1 MQRFVIAA
9 KAAAAGAALALAAVQ
24 AAPVGAQ
31 ELRIGFLNTTTGGGA
46 LIGKHMENGWKLGL
60 EHQGWT
66 KDGDKLGGV
75 ATKIFYAD
83 DQVKPD
89 VGLKE
94 VEKFLKQD
102 KVQIVAGV
110 IWSNVMMTIQKP
122 IFDAKVV
129 IVGSNAGPSPMAGAL
144 CNPLNVSTSWANDDN
159 HEAAGELVQREGV
172 KTVVAMAPNYQAGKD
187 SIAGFSRFYKGK
199 IIETIYYKIGE
210 SDFQAELGKVRA
222 LKPEA
227 VFVFAPGAMGIAFVK
242 QWAAAGLNKE
252 MKLYSAFSI
261 DYVTLGA
268 MGDSALGAIVPT
280 MWNNDIANPKN
291 EKFVKDYIAKFGHM
305 PSNFAAQAY
314 DAPGVIAA
322 AVKATGGKVDDTAA
336 LAKAMRK
343 APIDSVR
350 GTLKY
355 NVNGFP
361 IQPFYKAVVVK
372 GGDGKLGLKIESK
385 IWERPDT
392 MSEKCPADKRI

>member
-1 MQRFVIAA
+1 MLRLIV
-9 KAAAAGAALALAAVQ
+9 AAGLAVLALAA
-24 AAPVGAQ
+24 APAGAQ

-60 EHQGWT
+60 EHQGW
-66 KDGDKLGGV
+66 KADGDKLGGV
-75 ATKIFYAD
+75 ATKIFYGD

-94 VEKFLKQD
+94 IEKFLKQD

-110 IWSNVMMTIQKP
+110 IWSNVMMTIQQP
-122 IFDAKVV
+122 VLEAKVLLL
-129 IVGSNAGPSPMAGAL
+129 GTNAGPSPLAGPL
-144 CNPLNVSTSWANDDN
+144 CNPLIVSTSWSNDDN
-159 HEAAGELVQREGV
+159 HEAAGELVQREGA
-172 KTVVAMAPNYQAGKD
+172 KTLVSMAPNYQAGKD
-187 SIAGFSRFYKGK
+187 ALGGFHRFYKGK
-199 IIETIYYKIGE
+199 VIETIYYKLGE
-210 SDFQAELGKVRA
+210 TDFQAELAKVRA

-227 VFVFAPGAMGIAFVK
+227 VFAFAPGPMGIAFLK
-242 QWAAAGLNKE
+242 QWGAAGLGKD
-252 MKLYSAFSI
+252 MKLYTAFSI

-268 MGDSALGAIVPT
+268 MDDAALGAIVPT
-280 MWNNDIANPKN
+280 MWNQDIANPRN
-291 EKFVKDYIAKFGHM
+291 EKFVKDYVAKFGHM

-322 AVKATGGKVDDTAA
+322 AVKKLGGKVDDTAA
-336 LAKAMRK
+336 LAKAMRTS
-343 APIDSVR
+343 PIDSVR

-372 GGDGKLGLKIESK
+372 GGDGKIGLKIESK
-385 IWERPDT
+385 IWERADSNT
-392 MSEKCPADKRI
+392 EKCPADKRI

>member
-1 MQRFVIAA
+1 MQRIIL
-9 KAAAAGAALALAAVQ
+9 AAGAAFALT
-24 AAPVGAQ
+24 AAPAHAQ

-46 LIGKHMENGWKLGL
+46 LIGKHMESGWKLGL

-66 KDGDKLGGV
+66 KDGDKVGGV
-75 ATKIFYAD
+75 PTKVFYAD
-83 DQVKPD
+83 DQVKTD

-94 VEKFLKQD
+94 VEKFIKQD
-102 KVQIVAGV
+102 KTQIVAGV
-110 IWSNVMMTIQKP
+110 IWSNVMMTIQKLV
-122 IFDAKVV
+122 FDSKVV
-129 IVGSNAGPSPMAGAL
+129 MVGTNAGPSPMAGPL
-144 CNPLNVSTSWANDDN
+144 CNPLNVATSWANDDN

-199 IIETIYYKIGE
+199 IIETIYYKINE
-210 SDFQAELGKVRA
+210 SDFQADLAKVRA

-227 VFVFAPGAMGIAFVK
+227 VFVFAPGSMGIAFVK
-242 QWAAAGLNKE
+242 QWASTGLAKE

-261 DYVTLGA
+261 DAVTLGA

-280 MWNNDIANPKN
+280 MWNSDIANPKN
-291 EKFVKDYIAKFGHM
+291 AKFVKDYLAKFGHM
-305 PSNFAAQAY
+305 PSNFSAQAY

-322 AVKATGGKVDDTAA
+322 AVKAVGGKVDDTAA
-336 LAKAMRK
+336 LAKAMRT

-350 GTLKY
+350 GTLKF
-355 NVNGFP
+355 NVNGYP

-372 GGDGKLGLKIESK
+372 GGDGKLGLKIEGK
-385 IWERPDT
+385 IWERPDSNT
-392 MSEKCPADKRI
+392 DKCPPDKRI

>member
-1 MQRFVIAA
+1 MQRWFLS
-9 KAAAAGAALALAAVQ
+9 AGVCLALATGP
-24 AAPVGAQ
+24 AAAQ

-60 EHQGWT
+60 EHAGWT

-75 ATKIFYAD
+75 ATKVFYAD
-83 DQVKPD
+83 DQVKTD

-94 VEKFLKQD
+94 IEKFLKQD
-102 KVQIVAGV
+102 KVQIVAGI
-110 IWSNVMMTIQKP
+110 IWSNVMMTIQQP
-122 IFDAKVV
+122 ILEAKVLLL
-129 IVGSNAGPSPMAGAL
+129 GTNAGPSPLAGPL
-144 CNPLNVSTSWANDDN
+144 CNPLIVSTSWSNDDN
-159 HEAAGELVQREGV
+159 HEAAGELVPREGV

-199 IIETIYYKIGE
+199 VLETIYYKLGE
-210 SDFQAELGKVRA
+210 TDFQADLGKVRA

-227 VFVFAPGAMGIAFVK
+227 VFVFAPGAMGIAFMK
-242 QWAAAGLNKE
+242 QWAAAGLGKD

-268 MGDSALGAIVPT
+268 MGDAAVGAILPT
-280 MWNNDIANPKN
+280 MWNDDIANPTN
-291 EKFVKDYIAKFGHM
+291 AKFVKDYVAKFGHA
-305 PSNFAAQAY
+305 PSNFAAQSY

-372 GGDGKLGLKIESK
+372 GGDGKIGIKTEGK

-392 MSEKCPADKRI
+392 NTEKCPADKRI

>member
-1 MQRFVIAA
+1 MQRYIL
-9 KAAAAGAALALAAVQ
+9 AAAAAAALAT
-24 AAPVGAQ
+24 APAHAQ

-75 ATKIFYAD
+75 ATKVFYAD

-102 KVQIVAGV
+102 KVQIIAGV

-122 IFDAKVV
+122 IFDAKVAL
-129 IVGSNAGPSPMAGAL
+129 VGTNAGPSPLAGPL
-144 CNPLNVSTSWANDDN
+144 CNPLMASTSWANDDN
-159 HEAAGELVQREGV
+159 HEAAGELVQRDGV
-172 KTVVAMAPNYQAGKD
+172 KSVVALAPNYQAGKD
-187 SIAGFSRFYKGK
+187 SIAGFSRFYKGR
-199 IIETIYYKIGE
+199 IIETIYYKLGE
-210 SDFQAELGKVRA
+210 SDFQADLAKVRA
-222 LKPEA
+222 RKPEA

-242 QWAAAGLNKE
+242 QWAASGLAKE
-252 MKLYSAFSI
+252 MKMYSAFSV

-280 MWNNDIANPKN
+280 MWNNDIANPRN
-291 EKFVKDYIAKFGHM
+291 AKFVKDYMAKFGHM

-322 AVKATGGKVDDTAA
+322 GVKATGGKVGDALA

-343 APIDSVR
+343 APIESVR

-355 NVNGFP
+355 NFNGFP

-372 GGDGKLGLKIESK
+372 GADGRIGLKTEGK

-392 MSEKCPADKRI
+392 MSAKCPADKRI

>member
-1 MQRFVIAA
+1 
-9 KAAAAGAALALAAVQ
+9 L
-24 AAPVGAQ
+24 
-31 ELRIGFLNTTTGGGA
+31 
-46 LIGKHMENGWKLGL
+46 
-60 EHQGWT
+60 
-66 KDGDKLGGV
+66 
-75 ATKIFYAD
+75 
-83 DQVKPD
+83 
-89 VGLKE
+89 
-94 VEKFLKQD
+94 
-102 KVQIVAGV
+102 
-110 IWSNVMMTIQKP
+110 
-122 IFDAKVV
+122 
-129 IVGSNAGPSPMAGAL
+129 
-144 CNPLNVSTSWANDDN
+144 
-159 HEAAGELVQREGV
+159 
-172 KTVVAMAPNYQAGKD
+172 
-187 SIAGFSRFYKGK
+187 
-199 IIETIYYKIGE
+199 
-210 SDFQAELGKVRA
+210 
-222 LKPEA
+222 
-227 VFVFAPGAMGIAFVK
+227 
-242 QWAAAGLNKE
+242 
-252 MKLYSAFSI
+252 
-261 DYVTLGA
+261 
-268 MGDSALGAIVPT
+268 GDSALGAIVPT

-392 MSEKCPADKRI
+392 MSEKCPADKRL

>member
-1 MQRFVIAA
+1 MPRFVF
-9 KAAAAGAALALAAVQ
+9 AAGAVLALAA
-24 AAPVGAQ
+24 APAHAQ

-60 EHQGWT
+60 EHQGW
-66 KDGDKLGGV
+66 KADGDKLGGV

-83 DQVKPD
+83 DQVKTD
-89 VGLKE
+89 VGVKE
-94 VEKFLKQD
+94 VEKFIKQD

-110 IWSNVMMTIQKP
+110 IWSNVMMAIQQQV
-122 IFDAKVV
+122 FDAKVV
-129 IVGSNAGPSPMAGAL
+129 MVGANAGPSPMAGPL
-144 CNPLNVSTSWANDDN
+144 CNPLNVSTAWANDDN

-210 SDFQAELGKVRA
+210 TDFQADLAKVRA

-227 VFVFAPGAMGIAFVK
+227 VFAFAPGAMGIAFVK
-242 QWAAAGLNKE
+242 QWSSTGLGKE
-252 MKLYSAFSI
+252 MKLYSAFSV

-268 MGDSALGAIVPT
+268 MGDAALGSIVPT

-291 EKFVKDYIAKFGHM
+291 QKFVKDYVAKFGHA
-305 PSNFAAQAY
+305 PSNFAAQSY

-322 AVKATGGKVDDTAA
+322 AVKKLGGKVDDAAA
-336 LAKAMRK
+336 LAKAMRT
-343 APIDSVR
+343 APIESVR
-350 GTLKY
+350 GTLKF
-355 NVNGFP
+355 NFNGYP
-361 IQPFYKAVVVK
+361 IQPFYKAVVAK
-372 GGDGKLGLKIESK
+372 GADGKLGLKIEGK

-392 MSEKCPADKRI
+392 MSEKCPADKRT

>member
-1 MQRFVIAA
+1 MQRMLF
-9 KAAAAGAALALAAVQ
+9 AAAAAAALAATPAL
-24 AAPVGAQ
+24 AQ

-75 ATKIFYAD
+75 ATKVFYAD

-122 IFDAKVV
+122 IFDAKVA
-129 IVGSNAGPSPMAGAL
+129 IVGTNAGPSPLAGPL
-144 CNPLNVSTSWANDDN
+144 CNPLMVSTSWANDDN
-159 HEAAGELVQREGV
+159 HEAAGELVQRDGV
-172 KTVVAMAPNYQAGKD
+172 KTVVALAPNYQAGKD
-187 SIAGFSRFYKGK
+187 SISGFSRFYKGK
-199 IIETIYYKIGE
+199 ILDTIYYKLGE
-210 SDFQAELGKVRA
+210 SDFQADLAKVRA

-227 VFVFAPGAMGIAFVK
+227 VFLFAPGAMGIAFVK
-242 QWAAAGLNKE
+242 QWASSGLSKE
-252 MKLYSAFSI
+252 MKLYSAFTV

-280 MWNNDIANPKN
+280 MWNNDVANPRN
-291 EKFVKDYIAKFGHM
+291 EKFVKDYMAKFGHM

-322 AVKATGGKVDDTAA
+322 GVKAAGGKVDDAAA

-343 APIDSVR
+343 APLASVR
-350 GTLKY
+350 GDLKF

-372 GGDGKLGLKIESK
+372 GADGKIGLKTEGK

>member
-1 MQRFVIAA
+1 MQRLIL
-9 KAAAAGAALALAAVQ
+9 AGGAVFALAT
-24 AAPVGAQ
+24 APAGAQ

-46 LIGKHMENGWKLGL
+46 LIGKHVENGWKLGL
-60 EHQGWT
+60 EHQGFT

-75 ATKIFYAD
+75 VTKIFYAD

-89 VGLKE
+89 IGLKE

-122 IFDAKVV
+122 ILDANVA
-129 IVGSNAGPSPMAGAL
+129 IVGTNAGPSPLAGPL
-144 CNPLNVSTSWANDDN
+144 CSPLIVSTSWANDDN

-172 KTVVAMAPNYQAGKD
+172 KTIVAMAPNYQAGKD
-187 SIAGFSRFYKGK
+187 SIAGFSRFYTGK
-199 IIETIYYKIGE
+199 IVDTIYYKRGE
-210 SDFQAELGKVRA
+210 TDFPADLGKVRA

-242 QWAAAGLNKE
+242 QWAASGLNKE

-268 MGDSALGAIVPT
+268 MGDSALGAIVPN
-280 MWNNDIANPKN
+280 MWNDDIANPRN
-291 EKFVKDYIAKFGHM
+291 AKFVKDYVAKFNSQ

-322 AVKATGGKVDDTAA
+322 GVKATGGKVDDPAA

-343 APIDSVR
+343 APIASVR
-350 GTLKY
+350 GDLKF
-355 NVNGFP
+355 NFNGFP

-372 GGDGKLGLKIESK
+372 GADGKIGLKTEGK
-385 IWERPDT
+385 IWERPDS
-392 MSEKCPADKRI
+392 MGEKCPADKRI

>member
-1 MQRFVIAA
+1 MQRYIL
-9 KAAAAGAALALAAVQ
+9 AAATAAALATMPAH
-24 AAPVGAQ
+24 AQ

-66 KDGDKLGGV
+66 KDGDELGGV

-122 IFDAKVV
+122 IFDAKVA
-129 IVGSNAGPSPMAGAL
+129 IVGTNAGPSPLAGPL
-144 CNPLNVSTSWANDDN
+144 CNPLLVSTSWANDDN

-172 KTVVAMAPNYQAGKD
+172 KSVVAMAPNYQAGKD
-187 SIAGFSRFYKGK
+187 SIAGFSRFYTGK
-199 IIETIYYKIGE
+199 IIETIYYKLGE
-210 SDFQAELGKVRA
+210 TDFQADLAKVRA

-242 QWAAAGLNKE
+242 QWAASGLSKE
-252 MKLYSAFSI
+252 MKFYSAFSV

-268 MGDSALGAIVPT
+268 MGDSAVGAIVPT
-280 MWNNDIANPKN
+280 MWNHDIANPRN
-291 EKFVKDYIAKFGHM
+291 EKFVKDYTAKFGHM

-322 AVKATGGKVDDTAA
+322 GVKAAGGKVDDTAA
-336 LAKAMRK
+336 LARAMRK
-343 APIDSVR
+343 APIESVR

-372 GGDGKLGLKIESK
+372 GADGKIGLKTEGK
-385 IWERPDT
+385 IWERPDSMT
-392 MSEKCPADKRI
+392 EKCPADKRI

>member
-1 MQRFVIAA
+1 MQRMILSGGVV
-9 KAAAAGAALALAAVQ
+9 LALTLS
-24 AAPVGAQ
+24 PVAAQ

-60 EHQGWT
+60 EHQGFA

-75 ATKIFYAD
+75 PTKVFYAD
-83 DQVKPD
+83 DQLKTD

-122 IFDAKVV
+122 IIDAKVA
-129 IVGSNAGPSPMAGAL
+129 IVGTNAGPSPMAGPL
-144 CNPLNVSTSWANDDN
+144 CNPLIVSTSWANDDN

-172 KTVVAMAPNYQAGKD
+172 KTIVAMAPNYQAGKD
-187 SIAGFSRFYKGK
+187 SISGFSRFYKGK
-199 IIETIYYKIGE
+199 IIETIYYKLGE
-210 SDFQAELGKVRA
+210 TDFQADLGKVRA

-227 VFVFAPGAMGIAFVK
+227 LFVFAPGAMGIAFVK
-242 QWAAAGLNKE
+242 QWAASGLAKE
-252 MKLYSAFSI
+252 MKFYSAFSV

-280 MWNNDIANPKN
+280 MWNDDIANPRN
-291 EKFVKDYIAKFGHM
+291 AKFVKDYTAKFGHA
-305 PSNFAAQAY
+305 PSNFAAQSY

-322 AVKATGGKVDDTAA
+322 GVKATGGKVDDTLA

-343 APIDSVR
+343 APIQSVR
-350 GTLKY
+350 GDLKF
-355 NVNGFP
+355 NFNGFP
-361 IQPFYKAVVVK
+361 IQSFYKAVVVK
-372 GGDGKLGLKIESK
+372 TADGKIGLKSEGK
-385 IWERPDT
+385 IWERADT
-392 MSEKCPADKRI
+392 MSEKCPAEMRVQ

>member
-1 MQRFVIAA
+1 MQRIIL
-9 KAAAAGAALALAAVQ
+9 AAGAAFALAI
-24 AAPVGAQ
+24 APAHAQ

-75 ATKIFYAD
+75 VTKIFYGD
-83 DQVKPD
+83 DQVKTD

-94 VEKFLKQD
+94 VEKFIKQD

-110 IWSNVMMTIQKP
+110 IWSNVMMTIQQMV
-122 IFDAKVV
+122 FDSKVV
-129 IVGSNAGPSPMAGAL
+129 MVGTNAGPSPMAGPL
-144 CNPLNVSTSWANDDN
+144 CNPLNVATSWANDDN

-172 KTVVAMAPNYQAGKD
+172 KSVVAMAPNYQAGKD

-199 IIETIYYKIGE
+199 IIETIYYKINE
-210 SDFQAELGKVRA
+210 SDFQADLAKVRA

-227 VFVFAPGAMGIAFVK
+227 VFIFAPGSMGIAFVK
-242 QWAAAGLNKE
+242 QWASTGLAKE

-261 DYVTLGA
+261 DAVTLGA

-280 MWNNDIANPKN
+280 MWNHDIANPKN
-291 EKFVKDYIAKFGHM
+291 AKFVKDYMAKFGHT
-305 PSNFAAQAY
+305 PSNFSAQAY
-314 DAPGVIAA
+314 DAPGVIAG
-322 AVKATGGKVDDTAA
+322 AVTKLGGKVDDTAA
-336 LAKAMRK
+336 LAKAMRT

-350 GTLKY
+350 GTLKF
-355 NVNGFP
+355 NVNGYP
-361 IQPFYKAVVVK
+361 IQPFYKAEVVK
-372 GGDGKLGLKIESK
+372 GSDGKLGLKIQSK

-392 MSEKCPADKRI
+392 NTDKCPPDKRI

>member
-1 MQRFVIAA
+1 MQRWIVNAA
-9 KAAAAGAALALAAVQ
+9 MAMALAAGP
-24 AAPVGAQ
+24 AGAQ

-60 EHQGWT
+60 EHAGWM
-66 KDGDKLGGV
+66 KDGDTLGGV
-75 ATKIFYAD
+75 ATRIFYAD

-122 IFDAKVV
+122 VLDAKVLLL
-129 IVGSNAGPSPMAGAL
+129 GTNAGPSPLAGAL
-144 CNPLNVSTSWANDDN
+144 CNPLIVSTSWSNDDN

-199 IIETIYYKIGE
+199 IVETIYYKLGE
-210 SDFQAELGKVRA
+210 TDFQADLAKVRA

-227 VFVFAPGAMGIAFVK
+227 VFAFAPGAMGIAFVK
-242 QWAAAGLNKE
+242 QWASAGLNKE
-252 MKLYSAFSI
+252 MKLYTAFSI

-268 MGDSALGAIVPT
+268 MGDSAVGAIVPT
-280 MWNNDIANPKN
+280 MWNNDIANPRN
-291 EKFVKDYIAKFGHM
+291 EKFVKDYLAKFGHM
-305 PSNFAAQAY
+305 PSNFAAQSY

-322 AVKATGGKVDDTAA
+322 AVKAVGGKVDDTAA

-343 APIDSVR
+343 APIESVR

-372 GGDGKLGLKIESK
+372 GGDGKIGLKIESK
-385 IWERPDT
+385 IWERADSNT
-392 MSEKCPADKRI
+392 EKCPADKRI

>member
-1 MQRFVIAA
+1 MQRTV
-9 KAAAAGAALALAAVQ
+9 LAAV
-24 AAPVGAQ
+24 AAATLAAMPAAAQ

-75 ATKIFYAD
+75 ATKVFYAD

-94 VEKFLKQD
+94 IEKFLKQD

-122 IFDAKVV
+122 VLDAKVLLL
-129 IVGSNAGPSPMAGAL
+129 GANAGPSPLAGPL
-144 CNPLNVSTSWANDDN
+144 CNPLIVSTSWANDDN

-172 KTVVAMAPNYQAGKD
+172 KTLVALAPNYQAGKD

-199 IIETIYYKIGE
+199 IIETIYYKLGE
-210 SDFQAELGKVRA
+210 SDFQADLAKVRA

-227 VFVFAPGAMGIAFVK
+227 VFAFAPGAMGIAFVK
-242 QWAAAGLNKE
+242 QWAASGLNKE
-252 MKLYSAFSI
+252 MKLYSAFSV

-268 MGDSALGAIVPT
+268 MGDSAVGSIVPT

-322 AVKATGGKVDDTAA
+322 AVKKLGGKIDDTAA
-336 LAKAMRK
+336 LAKAMRTS
-343 APIDSVR
+343 PIDSVR

-372 GGDGKLGLKIESK
+372 GADGKISMKIEGK
-385 IWERPDT
+385 IWERADT

>member
-1 MQRFVIAA
+1 MNRTLF
-9 KAAAAGAALALAAVQ
+9 AAAAAAALAATPAL
-24 AAPVGAQ
+24 AQ

-75 ATKIFYAD
+75 ATKVFYAD

-122 IFDAKVV
+122 IFDAKVA
-129 IVGSNAGPSPMAGAL
+129 IVGTNAGPSPLAGPL
-144 CNPLNVSTSWANDDN
+144 CNPLMVSTSWANDDN

-172 KTVVAMAPNYQAGKD
+172 KTVVALAPNYQAGKD
-187 SIAGFSRFYKGK
+187 SISGFSRFYKGK
-199 IIETIYYKIGE
+199 ILDTIYYKLGE
-210 SDFQAELGKVRA
+210 SDFQADLAKVRA

-227 VFVFAPGAMGIAFVK
+227 VFLFAPGAMGIAFVK
-242 QWAAAGLNKE
+242 QWASSGLAKE
-252 MKLYSAFSI
+252 MKLYSAFTV

-280 MWNNDIANPKN
+280 MWNNDVANPRN
-291 EKFVKDYIAKFGHM
+291 DKFVKDYMAKFGHM

-322 AVKATGGKVDDTAA
+322 GVKAAGGKVDDAAA

-343 APIDSVR
+343 APIASVR
-350 GTLKY
+350 GDLKF

-372 GGDGKLGLKIESK
+372 GADGKIGLKTDGK

>member
-1 MQRFVIAA
+1 MQRTIL
-9 KAAAAGAALALAAVQ
+9 AAAAAAAFAATP
-24 AAPVGAQ
+24 AFAQ

-46 LIGKHMENGWKLGL
+46 LIGKHMESGWKLGL

-75 ATKIFYAD
+75 ATKVFYAD

-129 IVGSNAGPSPMAGAL
+129 IVGTNAGPSPLAGPL
-144 CNPLNVSTSWANDDN
+144 CNPLMVSTSWANDDN

-172 KTVVAMAPNYQAGKD
+172 KTVVALAPNYQAGKD

-199 IIETIYYKIGE
+199 IVETIYYKLGE
-210 SDFQAELGKVRA
+210 SDFQADLAKVRA

-227 VFVFAPGAMGIAFVK
+227 VFLFAPGAMGIAFVK
-242 QWAAAGLNKE
+242 QWAASGLSKE
-252 MKLYSAFSI
+252 MKLYSAFTV

-291 EKFVKDYIAKFGHM
+291 EKFVKDYMAKFGHM

-314 DAPGVIAA
+314 DAPGAIAA
-322 AVKATGGKVDDTAA
+322 GVKAAGGKVDDTAA
-336 LAKAMRK
+336 LAKAMRA
-343 APIDSVR
+343 APLDSVR
-350 GTLKY
+350 GSLKL

-372 GGDGKLGLKIESK
+372 DAGGKIAMKIEGK

-392 MSEKCPADKRI
+392 MSEKCPADKRN

>member
-1 MQRFVIAA
+1 MQRLMFAVA
-9 KAAAAGAALALAAVQ
+9 AALAAIAIAVPP
-24 AAPVGAQ
+24 ASAQ

-60 EHQGWT
+60 EHEGW
-66 KDGDKLGGV
+66 KADGDKLGGV
-75 ATKIFYAD
+75 ATKIFYGD

-102 KVQIVAGV
+102 KVHIVAGV
-110 IWSNVMMTIQKP
+110 IWSNVMMTIQQP
-122 IFDAKVV
+122 VLEAKVV
-129 IVGSNAGPSPMAGAL
+129 LLGTNAGPSPMAGPL

-210 SDFQAELGKVRA
+210 SDFQAELAKVRA

-242 QWAAAGLNKE
+242 QWAASGLNKE
-252 MKLYSAFSI
+252 MKLYTAFSI

-291 EKFVKDYIAKFGHM
+291 EKFVKDYVAKFGHM
-305 PSNFAAQAY
+305 PSNFAAQSY

-322 AVKATGGKVDDTAA
+322 AVKKTGGKVDDAAA
-336 LAKAMRK
+336 LAKAMRTS
-343 APIDSVR
+343 PIDSVR
-350 GTLKY
+350 GTLKF
-355 NVNGFP
+355 NVNGYP

-372 GGDGKLGLKIESK
+372 GGDGKLGLKIEGK

-392 MSEKCPADKRI
+392 NTEKCPAEKRI

>member
-1 MQRFVIAA
+1 MKRTIL
-9 KAAAAGAALALAAVQ
+9 AAAAAAALAI
-24 AAPVGAQ
+24 APACAQ

-75 ATKIFYAD
+75 ATRIFYAD

-122 IFDAKVV
+122 IFDAKVA
-129 IVGSNAGPSPMAGAL
+129 IVGANAGPSPLAGPL
-144 CNPLNVSTSWANDDN
+144 CNPLMVSTSWANDDN
-159 HEAAGELVQREGV
+159 HEAAGELVQRDGV

-187 SIAGFSRFYKGK
+187 SISGFSRFYKGK
-199 IIETIYYKIGE
+199 IVDTVYYKLGE
-210 SDFQAELGKVRA
+210 SDFQADLAKVRA

-242 QWAAAGLNKE
+242 QWAASGLAKE
-252 MKLYSAFSI
+252 MKLYSAFSV

-280 MWNNDIANPKN
+280 MWNNDIANPRN
-291 EKFVKDYIAKFGHM
+291 AKFVKDYVAKFGHM

-322 AVKATGGKVDDTAA
+322 GVKATGGKVDDAAA
-336 LAKAMRK
+336 LARAMRM
-343 APIDSVR
+343 APIESVR

-361 IQPFYKAVVVK
+361 IQPFYKAVVAK
-372 GGDGKLGLKIESK
+372 GADGKIGLKIEGK

-392 MSEKCPADKRI
+392 MTEKCPADKRI

>member
-1 MQRFVIAA
+1 MKRTIL
-9 KAAAAGAALALAAVQ
+9 AAAAAAALAI
-24 AAPVGAQ
+24 APASAQ

-75 ATKIFYAD
+75 ATRIFYAD

-122 IFDAKVV
+122 IFDAKVA
-129 IVGSNAGPSPMAGAL
+129 IVGANAGPSPLAGPL
-144 CNPLNVSTSWANDDN
+144 CNPLMVSTSWANDDN
-159 HEAAGELVQREGV
+159 HEAAGELVQRDGV

-187 SIAGFSRFYKGK
+187 SISGFSRFYKGK
-199 IIETIYYKIGE
+199 IVDTVYYKLGE
-210 SDFQAELGKVRA
+210 SDFQADLAKVRA

-242 QWAAAGLNKE
+242 QWAASGLAKE
-252 MKLYSAFSI
+252 MKLYSAFSV

-280 MWNNDIANPKN
+280 MWNNDIANPRN
-291 EKFVKDYIAKFGHM
+291 AKFVKDYVAKFGHM

-322 AVKATGGKVDDTAA
+322 GVKATGGKVDDAAA
-336 LAKAMRK
+336 LARAMRM
-343 APIDSVR
+343 APIESVR

-361 IQPFYKAVVVK
+361 IQPFYKAVVAK
-372 GGDGKLGLKIESK
+372 GADGKIGLKIEGK

-392 MSEKCPADKRI
+392 MTEKCPADKRI

>member
-1 MQRFVIAA
+1 MNRTIL
-9 KAAAAGAALALAAVQ
+9 AAGAIIALAT
-24 AAPVGAQ
+24 APAGAQ

-46 LIGKHMENGWKLGL
+46 LIGRHMEAGWKLGL

-75 ATKIFYAD
+75 ATRIFYAD

-94 VEKFLKQD
+94 IEKFLKQD

-122 IFDAKVV
+122 VLDAKVLLL
-129 IVGSNAGPSPMAGAL
+129 GTNAGPSPLAGPL
-144 CNPLNVSTSWANDDN
+144 CNPLLVSTSWANDDN
-159 HEAAGELVQREGV
+159 HEAAGELVQRDGI
-172 KTVVAMAPNYQAGKD
+172 KSVVLMAPNYQAGKD

-199 IIETIYYKIGE
+199 VLDTVYYKLGE
-210 SDFQAELGKVRA
+210 TDFQADLAKVRA
-222 LKPEA
+222 RKPEA
-227 VFVFAPGAMGIAFVK
+227 VFIFAPGAMGIAFVK
-242 QWAAAGLNKE
+242 QWAASGLNKE
-252 MKLYSAFSI
+252 MKLYSAFSV

-268 MGDSALGAIVPT
+268 MGEAAVGAIVPT
-280 MWNNDIANPKN
+280 MWNNDIANPRN
-291 EKFVKDYIAKFGHM
+291 EKFVKAYMAKHNHM

-314 DAPGVIAA
+314 DAPAVIAA

-343 APIDSVR
+343 APIESVR
-350 GTLKY
+350 GTLKF

-372 GGDGKLGLKIESK
+372 GGDGKIGLKIESK
-385 IWERPDT
+385 IWERPDS
-392 MSEKCPADKRI
+392 MGEKCPADKRI

>member
-1 MQRFVIAA
+1 MQRYIL
-9 KAAAAGAALALAAVQ
+9 AAAAAAAFSI
-24 AAPVGAQ
+24 APAHAQ

-60 EHQGWT
+60 EHQGWM
-66 KDGDKLGGV
+66 KDGDRLGGV

-102 KVQIVAGV
+102 KVQIVSGI
-110 IWSNVMMTIQKP
+110 IWSNVMMTVQKP
-122 IFDAKVV
+122 VFDAKVV
-129 IVGSNAGPSPMAGAL
+129 LVGTNAGPSPLAGPL
-144 CNPLNVSTSWANDDN
+144 CNPLLVSTSWANDDN

-172 KTVVAMAPNYQAGKD
+172 KNVVAMAPNYQAGKD

-199 IIETIYYKIGE
+199 IVDTIYYKLGE
-210 SDFQAELGKVRA
+210 SDFQADLAKVRA
-222 LKPEA
+222 RKPEA
-227 VFVFAPGAMGIAFVK
+227 VFIFAPGAMGIAFVK
-242 QWAAAGLNKE
+242 QWAASGLAKE
-252 MKLYSAFSI
+252 MKLYSAFSV

-268 MGDSALGAIVPT
+268 MGDSALGAIIPT
-280 MWNNDIANPKN
+280 MWNNDIANPRN

-322 AVKATGGKVDDTAA
+322 GVKAVGGKVDDTLA

-343 APIDSVR
+343 APIESVR
-350 GTLKY
+350 GSLKY
-355 NVNGFP
+355 NFNGFP

-372 GGDGKLGLKIESK
+372 GGDGKIGLKTEGK
-385 IWERPDT
+385 IWERADT
-392 MSEKCPADKRI
+392 MSAKCPADKRL

>member
-1 MQRFVIAA
+1 MQPLILATAIA
-9 KAAAAGAALALAAVQ
+9 AALAAMPAR
-24 AAPVGAQ
+24 AQ

-46 LIGKHMENGWKLGL
+46 LIGKHMGNGWLLGL

-75 ATKIFYAD
+75 AAKIFYAD

-122 IFDAKVV
+122 IFDAKVA
-129 IVGSNAGPSPMAGAL
+129 IVGTNAGPSPLAGPL
-144 CNPLNVSTSWANDDN
+144 CNPLNVSTSWSNDDN

-172 KTVVAMAPNYQAGKD
+172 KTLVAMAPNYQAGKD
-187 SIAGFSRFYKGK
+187 SIGGFSRFYKGK
-199 IIETIYYKIGE
+199 IVETIYYKLGE
-210 SDFQAELGKVRA
+210 SDFQADLAKVRA

-242 QWAAAGLNKE
+242 QWASSGLNKE
-252 MKLYSAFSI
+252 MKLYSAFSV

-291 EKFVKDYIAKFGHM
+291 ERFVKEYVAKFGHM

-322 AVKATGGKVDDTAA
+322 AVKAVGGKVDDAAA
-336 LAKAMRK
+336 LAKAMRT

-372 GGDGKLGLKIESK
+372 GADGKIGLKIEGK
-385 IWERPDT
+385 IWERADSNT
-392 MSEKCPADKRI
+392 EKCPADKRI